1 MPQQAAGGRA
11 GAEVV
16 MTRQAVTGAFGFLGR
31 HIAAQL
37 LDRGDEVVTLTN
49 RAPRSVAGPGTVLA
63 RAFAGRVPGEV
74 VEVAGRAG
82 LSAAPLVFDRDG
94 LAASLRGVDT
104 LFNTYWIRFDRGHV
118 THAAAVENSRVLF
131 AAARQAGVR
140 RIVHVSIANPDPA
153 SRLGY
158 YRGKAEIEAALA
170 ESGVSHAVIRPTVLF
185 GDEPV
190 LANNVA
196 WFMRRLPAFGIAG
209 DGRYGIQPV
218 HADDAAAI
226 ALDLAARSENV
237 TVDAAG
243 PEVFEYREWVDAI
256 RQAVHSRTLVLR
268 LPGSLTM
275 LAART
280 LGLALGDIVLTR
292 DELDALT
299 AGLLVSH
306 AEPLGKTNFRAWL
319 ADATP
324 WLGRVYMSELR
335 RNYARP

>member
-1 MPQQAAGGRA
+1 MPHDAAAGHA

-31 HIAAQL
+31 HIATQL

-49 RAPRSVAGPGTVLA
+49 RSPRSVAGPGTLLA
-63 RAFAGRVPGEV
+63 RAFAGRVAGEV
-74 VEVAGRAG
+74 AEVAGRAG
-82 LSAAPLVFDRDG
+82 LSTAPLVFDRDA

-118 THAAAVENSRVLF
+118 THAAAVSNSRVLF
-131 AAARQAGVR
+131 EAAKLAGVR
-140 RIVHVSIANPDPA
+140 RIVHVSIANPDPT
-153 SRLGY
+153 SRLSY

-170 ESGVSHAVIRPTVLF
+170 GSGVSHGIVRPTVLF

-196 WFMRRLPAFGIAG
+196 WFMRRLPVFGIAG
-209 DGRYGIQPV
+209 AGRYGIQPV
-218 HADDAAAI
+218 HAGDVAAI
-226 ALDLAARSENV
+226 ALDLGTGSDNV

-243 PEVFEYREWVDAI
+243 PEIFEYREWVGAI
-256 RQAVHSRTLVLR
+256 RQAVRSRTLILH
-268 LPGSLTM
+268 LPSSLTL

-280 LGLALGDIVLTR
+280 LGVLLRDVVLTR

-306 AEPLGKTNFRAWL
+306 TEPLGKTSFRSWL
-319 ADATP
+319 NDATP
-324 WLGRVYMSELR
+324 WLGRVYLSELR
-335 RNYARP
+335 RNYGRG

>member
-1 MPQQAAGGRA
+1 MPQDAAAGHA

-74 VEVAGRAG
+74 AEVAGRPG
-82 LSAAPLVFDRDG
+82 LSIAPLVFDRDG
-94 LAASLRGVDT
+94 LAASLRDVDT

-118 THAAAVENSRVLF
+118 THAAAVSNSAVLF
-131 AAARQAGVR
+131 EAARLAGVR
-140 RIVHVSIANPDPA
+140 RIVHVSIANPDPT
-153 SRLGY
+153 SRLSY

-170 ESGVSHAVIRPTVLF
+170 ESGVSYGVLRPTVLF
-185 GDEPV
+185 GDEPI

-196 WFMRRLPAFGIAG
+196 WFMRRLPVFGIAG
-209 DGRYGIQPV
+209 SGHYGIQPV
-218 HADDAAAI
+218 HVDDVAAI
-226 ALDLAARSENV
+226 ALDVAARNENV

-243 PEVFEYREWVDAI
+243 PEIFEYREWIGAI
-256 RQAVHSRTLVLR
+256 RQAVRSRTLILH
-268 LPGSLTM
+268 LPSALTM

-280 LGLALGDIVLTR
+280 LGIALRDVVLTR

-306 AEPLGKTNFRAWL
+306 TEPLGKTSFRGWL
-319 ADATP
+319 ADAAP
-324 WLGRVYMSELR
+324 WLGRVYLSELR
-335 RNYARP
+335 RNYSHR